1 MSLREGSLQVA
12 DEADRGNEVAERNL
26 EMALQAHK
34 TVKREVSDEC
44 VECDEPISAARQQ
57 ATGGTDL
64 CVMCQHRM
72 ETQAKHLRKSGW

>member
-1 MSLREGSLQVA
+1 MA

-34 TVKREVSDEC
+34 QVKREVTDDC
-44 VECDEPISAARQQ
+44 VECDEPISAARQK

-64 CVMCQHRM
+64 CVMCQCRM
-72 ETQAKHLRKSGW
+72 ETQAKHLRKLGW